1 MLFINPMKPINPMK
15 VFIPR
20 FHGRYE
26 FLNGHSWLLA
36 TFREPAKF
44 NFETFSQFCHSVT
57 KTFIPVCAPHPLD
70 ICCSGVAD
78 TEEAISFYLQ
88 RILKEQI
95 ADQFKVAFGFC
106 KEHWRKVCH
115 INSFYIR
122 HCIAPASSDW
132 ISVQGETCKN
142 ENGRIDLA
150 QTQGSIYLLSLLL
163 SIKRSL
169 KVSQCPWSHCLFV
182 CLHERTDKHA
192 NKTNVPVRSG
202 QTGGKCFPKLE
213 PSV

>member
-1 MLFINPMKPINPMK
+1 MLFWSDVHQPI
-15 VFIPR
+15 
-20 FHGRYE
+20 
-26 FLNGHSWLLA
+26 
-36 TFREPAKF
+36 
-44 NFETFSQFCHSVT
+44 
-57 KTFIPVCAPHPLD
+57 LD
-70 ICCSGVAD
+70 ICCIALVEEP
-78 TEEAISFYLQ
+78 EEAIPFCF
-88 RILKEQI
+88 ICNKFWKI

-182 CLHERTDKHA
+182 CLHERTDKDA

-202 QTGGKCFPKLE
+202 QTGGKCFSKLE